1 MYQAHSSLHGEG
13 PSEARHSYGGA
24 WRIIGPAV
32 LALVFLLLVVRLPLS
47 TSPSEPDD
55 AAALKTLR
63 QRVVIFLVD
72 TSGYFDAHGTYVQ
85 SVIRQYCARCDIR
98 QVNVHGDLSLP
109 SLIRALRRVRRTVRT
124 YDATTATLVNLSL
137 GTYDADDA
145 VHAAVRELTAAGS
158 IVIAS
163 AGNDNTSRRFY
174 PAAFPEVLAVCSSTR
189 YTERKA
195 SYSNYGAWIDLCAP
209 GLQYVSRPLQHGG
222 VASGTSFASPMV
234 AGVLGQLLMD
244 VPCASPAAG
253 RRALLRTAKAVPQS
267 PFRLGAGVLDAE
279 AAAQYLR
286 VVYPCEQAGSFVQR
300 LLADVRRFAER
311 LGVSLGL
318 IVYFFLSIFAVPL
331 LFAFGLERM
340 QQRAERRLRQAVLHA
355 YTGSSD
361 YRRERLLAL
370 NQCLARGRKLRR
382 RQRVELC
389 ALLHATQLHGEPCW
403 WCGRAEIAAGEA
415 EEAAGRADGT
425 MVCSRCGREPDL
437 IPPGTSPPGLSD

>member
-1 MYQAHSSLHGEG
+1 VSSEVHQGQSFPYEDDTPEVRHG
-13 PSEARHSYGGA
+13 
-24 WRIIGPAV
+24 WRGSLRIVGSAV
-32 LALVFLLLVVRLPLS
+32 LALIFLLLIVRLPLS
-47 TSPSEPDD
+47 TSPSDPEDTAFLETP
-55 AAALKTLR
+55 R

-72 TSGYFDAHGTYVQ
+72 SSDYFDAHGAYVQ
-85 SVIRQYCARCDIR
+85 SVIRQYCRRCDVR

-109 SLIRALRRVRRTVRT
+109 SLVRALQYVRRTVRT
-124 YDATTATLVNLSL
+124 GDATTTTLVNLSL

-145 VHAAVRELTAAGS
+145 VHAAVRELSAAGS

-163 AGNDNTSRRFY
+163 AGNDNTSKPFY

-195 SYSNYGAWIDLCAP
+195 SYSNYGAWVDLCAP
-209 GLQYVSRPLQHGG
+209 GLQYVSRPLQPGG

-234 AGVLGQLLMD
+234 AGVLGKLLLEA
-244 VPCASPAAG
+244 PCASPSAG

-267 PFRLGAGVLDAE
+267 PFQLGAGVLDAD

-286 VVYPCEQAGSFVQR
+286 VVYSCERPGSFGQR

-318 IVYFFLSIFAVPL
+318 IVYFFLSIFTVPL
-331 LFAFGLERM
+331 LFAFGLEQM

-361 YRRERLLAL
+361 SRRARLLVL
-370 NQCLARGRKLRR
+370 KQRLARGRKLRR
-382 RQRVELC
+382 RQRIELF
-389 ALLHATQLHGEPCW
+389 ALLHAAQMHGEPCW
-403 WCGRAEIAAGEA
+403 WCGRVAVAVGEV
-415 EEAAGRADGT
+415 EEVASRRDGA
-425 MVCSRCGREPDL
+425 MVCSRCGLEPDAEC
-437 IPPGTSPPGLSD
+437 